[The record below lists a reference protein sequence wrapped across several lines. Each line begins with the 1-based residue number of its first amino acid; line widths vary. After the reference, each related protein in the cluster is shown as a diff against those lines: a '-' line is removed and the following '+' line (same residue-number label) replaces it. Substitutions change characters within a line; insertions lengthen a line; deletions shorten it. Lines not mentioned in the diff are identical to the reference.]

1 VDVPFRARIKYGI
14 GDGTGSGEQLSQ
26 SPLGAWR
33 RALPSRLRQHA
44 ALILVVVLSTA
55 LWAVIWGA
63 FVGAAF
69 ALGSLPGL

>member
-1 VDVPFRARIKYGI
+1 
-14 GDGTGSGEQLSQ
+14 
-26 SPLGAWR
+26 
-33 RALPSRLRQHA
+33 LRQHA